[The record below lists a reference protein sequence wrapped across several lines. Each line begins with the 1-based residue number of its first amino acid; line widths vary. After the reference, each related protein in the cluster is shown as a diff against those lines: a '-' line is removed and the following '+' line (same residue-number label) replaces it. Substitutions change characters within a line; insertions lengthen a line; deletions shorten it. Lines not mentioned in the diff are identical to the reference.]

1 VAMSKVAHRNKG
13 VKQQYKREESGV
25 ALERCVKCPCQVP
38 VPSARHFVATPP
50 PLTFVVGT
58 VVLHCAVL
66 HVHGGPQGQHDRPTV
81 HQGMVV
87 VKHGLCNGALNG
99 GVVRWWC

>member
-1 VAMSKVAHRNKG
+1 MAMSKVAHRNKG
-13 VKQQYKREESGV
+13 VNQQYKREESGV
-25 ALERCVKCPCQVP
+25 ALERCV
-38 VPSARHFVATPP
+38 SHFVATPP
-50 PLTFVVGT
+50 PLTFVIGT

-87 VKHGLCNGALNG
+87 VKHGLCNGALSG